1 MIVIEEFYIEKDD
14 IEEADSKEG
23 YEESASASVPVASVP
38 VCALVSVSG
47 PGPGP
52 ASASIATPVGAYAG
66 EISANVTA
74 SDAVAL
80 WRSSQFPIPVCDL
93 LLPRSCSS
101 LARMLV

>member
-1 MIVIEEFYIEKDD
+1 MIVIEEYYIEKDD
-14 IEEADSKEG
+14 IEEADSKDG

-47 PGPGP
+47 PGP
-52 ASASIATPVGAYAG
+52 ASASIATPIGAYAA